1 SGPVQPQLPLLSAV
15 QALAFAHRPKQ
26 TEPKPQSGMPS
37 VEAVNVGHG
46 PLVLVVVVTVVGVHQ
61 KFTSAGTSCTC
72 FPLQNARRVTLP
84 VSGPSPSGFGQRT
97 AASAA
102 AERVA
107 TSISMA
113 AMRMVPPPV

>member
-1 SGPVQPQLPLLSAV
+1 VQPQLPLLSAV

-37 VEAVNVGHG
+37 VLVVNVGHG
-46 PLVLVVVVTVVGVHQ
+46 PLVLVVVVTVVEVQQ
-61 KFTSAGTSCTC
+61 KFTSAGASCTS
-72 FPLQNARRVTLP
+72 FRLQTCRTLTLP
-84 VSGPSPSGFGQRT
+84 LRVPSPSGFAHKT

-102 AERVA
+102 AERVV